1 VTDADVLA
9 EAARAR
15 RLNAVRRF
23 ADRVV
28 FYAVVLGVW
37 EAAVDLGW
45 IRPFFFSSPS
55 RIGGDLYRLVATG
68 AIFPHLA
75 ITVYEAFAGL
85 VLGVLF
91 GIGSGF
97 IAALWTRLADALDP
111 VIALLNSMPR
121 VAIAPMFIVWFGFGP
136 WSKITLVAVVVYFTV
151 FFSTLGGMRSV
162 DPVLLQSVR
171 VMGASRF
178 EVLRIVSMPFT
189 MAWVFTALK
198 TCISLALIGAVV
210 GEFVG
215 SQAGLGFLMLQASG
229 SLDTTRLFS
238 VMIVLG
244 LLGVLLFTVLQRVE
258 NYVLRWRPRTDG

>member
-1 VTDADVLA
+1 
-9 EAARAR
+9 
-15 RLNAVRRF
+15 VRRF

-45 IRPFFFSSPS
+45 IRPFSSAVPRASAAISTGSLRRRDFSAPCDHRVRSV
-55 RIGGDLYRLVATG
+55 R
-68 AIFPHLA
+68 
-75 ITVYEAFAGL
+75 GL

-136 WSKITLVAVVVYFTV
+136 GRRSRSAVSCTSLSFSARSGHAFGRPRVAAE
-151 FFSTLGGMRSV
+151 RSR
-162 DPVLLQSVR
+162 DGRLAVR
-171 VMGASRF
+171 GAAHRQYA
-178 EVLRIVSMPFT
+178 VHDGVGVHG
-189 MAWVFTALK
+189 AQ

-244 LLGVLLFTVLQRVE
+244 LLVYCSYGFAARGE
-258 NYVLRWRPRTDG
+258 HVLRWRPRTTLTT